1 MSNLKFPLTYLFCD
15 SPNLTV
21 LILPHRHG
29 DDAVQHPLHI
39 TLLLPP
45 VGICHE
51 QHCGRYL
58 RSDGENLSKTPVRSF
73 RRCHQ
78 WDSQHIPFYA
88 RYFDASHEA
97 VFRQRDVGGS
107 GRLHQVCDGDYE
119 NHCWCTGYHFISKVL
134 DQTLPRLGRRIEGIQ
149 TGFTAYSGNILY
161 EAKSPAQKVFSPYDR
176 F

>member
-1 MSNLKFPLTYLFCD
+1 MVMTLSNILYILLFCYLPSVSVTNSIVVATFVLMARIYPRHLFEVFVD
-15 SPNLTV
+15 LTN
-21 LILPHRHG
+21 G
-29 DDAVQHPLHI
+29 
-39 TLLLPP
+39 TLNISL
-45 VGICHE
+45 CM
-51 QHCGRYL
+51 
-58 RSDGENLSKTPVRSF
+58 S
-73 RRCHQ
+73 
-78 WDSQHIPFYA
+78 